1 MASYANS
8 SGLLQF
14 SNDGTGF
21 GQGAYDRAK
30 SAGWT
35 DDQIRSALPGSG
47 LTVGNKVAGAL
58 GMSSSA
64 ASAFS
69 GGGGASLA
77 GSLVNSGLQGLTGL
91 ANKYSSNETIG
102 NLAIGSIADTFKTQ
116 ANMGL
121 DLQYQSA
128 MIGTLADYQ
137 YGLENLRAGN
147 AMQLVAAE
155 GAIAKDIAKLN
166 SETALGVGQLQLE
179 GYKYQADKGLEGTKY
194 NADRNLEGSK
204 YVADRN
210 LEGNRYV
217 ADRNL
222 EGNKYVADKNYQG
235 VKYTA
240 DEATNRVRVQG
251 DEDRKTLGENT
262 LQNLRLRSDAR
273 NAVRSAG
280 SRFYS

>member
-1 MASYANS
+1 MASYASS

-14 SNDGTGF
+14 SSDGKGF
-21 GQGAYDRAK
+21 GKGAYDRAK
-30 SAGWT
+30 AAGWT
-35 DDQIRSALPGSG
+35 DSQIKGSLGSSG
-47 LTVGNKVAGAL
+47 LQVGEKVAGIL
-58 GMSSSA
+58 GSSNSIA
-64 ASAFS
+64 TSYGGDS
-69 GGGGASLA
+69 GFSLA
-77 GSLVNSGLQGLTGL
+77 GNLVNSGLQGLTGL
-91 ANKYSSNETIG
+91 ANKYASNQTIS

-155 GAIAKDIAKLN
+155 GAIAKDIAKLD
-166 SETALGVGQLQLE
+166 SETRLGVGQLQLE
-179 GYKYQADKGLEGTKY
+179 GYKYQADRSLEGTKY
-194 NADRNLEGSK
+194 SADKNLEGSK

-210 LEGNRYV
+210 LEGNVYV

-222 EGNKYVADKNYQG
+222 EGNKYNADKNFQTA
-235 VKYTA
+235 KYTA

-262 LQNLRLRSDAR
+262 LQTLRLRSDAR